1 MIGRRAIVVV
11 ADVSVEEDVKRLVD
25 TTVEQLGEL
34 NVLYLCIA
42 TPTTLIYVRSWFQM
56 LELS

>member
-34 NVLYLCIA
+34 NV
-42 TPTTLIYVRSWFQM
+42 
-56 LELS
+56 